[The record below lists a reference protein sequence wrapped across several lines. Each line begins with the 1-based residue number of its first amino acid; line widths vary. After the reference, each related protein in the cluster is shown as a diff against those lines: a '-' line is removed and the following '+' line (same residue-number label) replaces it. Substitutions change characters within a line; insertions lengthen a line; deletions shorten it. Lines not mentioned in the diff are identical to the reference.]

1 MFHNAVTHRS
11 LKGNAVAS
19 NDITQLPTLCT
30 EFQWCLAVVGFG
42 DVMLSKLIISLEGEK
57 KKKQNL
63 FCVMLP
69 I

>member
-19 NDITQLPTLCT
+19 NDITQLPTLST

-42 DVMLSKLIISLEGEK
+42 DVMLSKLIIS
-57 KKKQNL
+57 
-63 FCVMLP
+63 
-69 I
+69 

>member
-19 NDITQLPTLCT
+19 NDITQLSTLST
-30 EFQWCLAVVGFG
+30 EFQWCLAFVGFG
-42 DVMLSKLIISLEGEK
+42 EVMLSKLIISLEEEK
-57 KKKQNL
+57 KPKQNL
-63 FCVMLP
+63 FCVTLP